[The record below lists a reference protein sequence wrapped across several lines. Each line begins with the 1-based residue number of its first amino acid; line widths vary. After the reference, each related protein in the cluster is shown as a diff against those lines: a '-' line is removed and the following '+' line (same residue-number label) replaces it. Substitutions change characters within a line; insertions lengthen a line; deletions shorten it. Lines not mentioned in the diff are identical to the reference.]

1 MATPP
6 RRRRRRSQADR
17 DRLIEEAVKIEN
29 ERMAGMKI
37 RLNDDPWQPLRLAL
51 RDIDDYGP
59 DSAPMD
65 ARATARERLI
75 EAIRAAPG
83 IPDDCRH
90 ELAELL
96 VRAKLVKRAEGR
108 PKEPATAFRMVWLAR
123 AVDWLAE
130 VNDRHQLRPAVMRK
144 VARVESAGK
153 GVQVPDFAPPVTRRG
168 PFSRVYCSEARN
180 TNTKGAPSML
190 QQYYGDRP
198 RSQSRNNW
206 AVLITGWPR
215 AGAAARTGYA
225 YDSVNG
231 LALTSPADSLIADI
245 DDRYRAALQLRQ
257 EPWKLRRAHELAT
270 EQAKIVAAEAFAHLN
285 DWRLTKTPRFNE
297 LQCLRRGS
305 DELHSPDN
313 LLLDHALWF
322 SRMRRYVAVAGQPYA
337 SSIRSLDAY
346 RTHLETCGY
355 QLHVPPDP
363 LASIHYPDLAL
374 FVVVTLPGQMVAWLP
389 EQDGRLKGRWQE
401 RASAA

>member
-153 GVQVPDFAPPVTRRG
+153 ECK
-168 PFSRVYCSEARN
+168 S
-180 TNTKGAPSML
+180 
-190 QQYYGDRP
+190 
-198 RSQSRNNW
+198 
-206 AVLITGWPR
+206 
-215 AGAAARTGYA
+215 
-225 YDSVNG
+225 
-231 LALTSPADSLIADI
+231 LTSPRLSQGGVLFQEYIVA
-245 DDRYRAALQLRQ
+245 RQ
-257 EPWKLRRAHELAT
+257 EYKHEGSTFHAATVLRR
-270 EQAKIVAAEAFAHLN
+270 
-285 DWRLTKTPRFNE
+285 
-297 LQCLRRGS
+297 
-305 DELHSPDN
+305 
-313 LLLDHALWF
+313 
-322 SRMRRYVAVAGQPYA
+322 
-337 SSIRSLDAY
+337 
-346 RTHLETCGY
+346 
-355 QLHVPPDP
+355 
-363 LASIHYPDLAL
+363 
-374 FVVVTLPGQMVAWLP
+374 
-389 EQDGRLKGRWQE
+389 
-401 RASAA
+401 SAPITIPQ